1 MRAKIVS
8 LLMVPVVSLLA
19 LWGFATVT
27 TAQDM
32 ARLRQLQRVDADIRQ
47 PVSATL
53 AALQDERRAAV
64 RQLAAPGAARAAEL
78 KDRIRRT
85 DEAVARLKLGGGHTV
100 ADSGDLPADVADR
113 VRAFVGEV
121 QGLARLRVAA
131 ADGSGDWDRVYDA
144 YTTAVSAGFAVGGAL
159 SGIQDTGQGSHA
171 RVLLELARAGEMLS
185 RQDALL
191 GSAHLTG
198 RLTAA
203 HQRAFTGAAETRRTL
218 LASATGDLPPAGRA
232 AWSRLADGTDHARL
246 TDAEDRVARA
256 DDGRPAA
263 QAAPSADWD
272 PTLAAVRTALAAVE
286 NDARTAA
293 ADDTDP
299 LAGGILSPAGAA
311 VVLGLVA
318 VAASLVISVR
328 IGRGLVVELVSL
340 RNTALGIARRKLPA
354 AMGRLRAG
362 EEIDVRA
369 EAPPGP
375 APQDEIGQ
383 VGEALTTV
391 HRAALSAAVE
401 RAELA
406 SGISGVFVNLAR
418 RSQVLVHR
426 QLNLLDSMERRADDP
441 GELGDLFR
449 LDHLTTRM
457 RRHAESLIILSG
469 AAPGRAW
476 RMPVPLT
483 NVVRAAVSEIEDYA
497 RVEVRGLPETAVA
510 GGAVADLTHL
520 LAELIENAAQFSPP
534 HTKVR
539 VSGEPVG
546 NGYALEIEDRGLG
559 MGKDTLAEANAR
571 IAQSEA
577 LDLFDSDRL
586 GLFVVSRL
594 SSRHAVKVHLRPSPY
609 GGTTAVVLLPTPLLQ
624 PPGTAPTPLA
634 ATTSREDT
642 RAAHEREEA
651 HQAEP
656 RRFASSTPPPAPGA
670 PKPLGDTPTPLTD
683 TASRADKRTA
693 HEREE
698 AHRAGARRFA
708 SPPAGPRTPEP
719 ATDAPRPLA
728 GTASHD
734 DKRAARE
741 HEEARRVEARRFARP
756 SASPRTPESAA
767 DAPKPPGEN
776 PATLAGSAS
785 RGDERAALEGEEAR
799 RAEARR
805 FARPPATLRTPE
817 SADPRDLAF
826 AADPR
831 TPTTEP
837 DLRTPEPLAGT
848 ASRGDERA
856 AREREEAR
864 RAEARRFTR
873 PSASPRTPEPAAG
886 APKPLDDSPS
896 TPAQAPGSP
905 NAGGAP
911 PIPLTPPRPGAGRV
925 PARPQ
930 SLPRPAAVPALGPGA
945 GIASVPAGVTPLRP
959 RGHVL
964 PPQAPPDRT
973 GHGSGVGSG
982 ESDGDNGLPR
992 RIRQASLVPQ
1002 LRQVPAAA
1010 PAFGPDVSGG
1020 RERTPEQVRDRMA
1033 AYRDGWARG
1042 GGPAPG
1048 VRRPLGGGAPSV
1060 RTEPPTAPHPCT
1072 RPYGDTG
1079 PAEAPRGAGHDA
1091 PYAPRSDARARTDL
1105 GPYFGARPN
1114 PPQDPRSEGDDA

>member
-1 MRAKIVS
+1 MRTSRKNQDAAAPAPPATARGRRAHAGPPADEPEPRAAGTEPDGRATGEGEDPAGSAPAAGPDSTAAPDLTSAPGTAPLHGTVHAPAAETRRRGLRPRTVRAKIVS

-32 ARLRQLQRVDADIRQ
+32 ARIRQLQRVDADIRQ
-47 PVSATL
+47 PVSAVLT
-53 AALQDERRAAV
+53 ALQDERRAAV
-64 RQLAAPGAARAAEL
+64 RQIAAPGAGRAAEL

-85 DEAVARLKLGGGHTV
+85 DEAVDRLLLDGGHTV
-100 ADSGDLPADVADR
+100 GDSGDLPADVAER
-113 VRAFVGEV
+113 VGAFVGEV
-121 QGLARLRVAA
+121 RGLARLRTAA
-131 ADGSGDWDRVYDA
+131 ADGRGDWDRVYDA
-144 YTTAVSAGFAVGGAL
+144 YTTAVSSGFAVGGAL

-185 RQDALL
+185 REDALL

-198 RLTAA
+198 RLTAD

-218 LASATGDLPPAGRA
+218 LASATADLPPAGRS
-232 AWSRLADGTDHARL
+232 AWSRLADGADHARL
-246 TDAEDRVARA
+246 TGAEDRVASA
-256 DDGRPAA
+256 ADGRPAA

-272 PTLAAVRTALAAVE
+272 PALAAVRTGLAAVE
-286 NDARTAA
+286 DDARAA
-293 ADDTDP
+293 SADDTGP
-299 LAGGILSPAGAA
+299 FAGGILSPAGAA
-311 VVLGLVA
+311 VVLGLAA

-362 EEIDVRA
+362 EEIDVLA

-375 APQDEIGQ
+375 SAQDEIGQ

-497 RVEVRGLPETAVA
+497 RVEVRRLPETAVA

-559 MGKDTLAEANAR
+559 MGKESLAEANAR
-571 IAQSEA
+571 IDRSEA

-594 SSRHAVKVHLRPSPY
+594 STRHAIKVHLRPSPY
-609 GGTTAVVLLPTPLLQ
+609 GGTTAVVLLPTDLLQ
-624 PPGTAPTPLA
+624 GAPSAGHGTAADPL
-634 ATTSREDT
+634 D
-642 RAAHEREEA
+642 
-651 HQAEP
+651 
-656 RRFASSTPPPAPGA
+656 
-670 PKPLGDTPTPLTD
+670 
-683 TASRADKRTA
+683 
-693 HEREE
+693 
-698 AHRAGARRFA
+698 
-708 SPPAGPRTPEP
+708 
-719 ATDAPRPLA
+719 A
-728 GTASHD
+728 GTA
-734 DKRAARE
+734 A
-741 HEEARRVEARRFARP
+741 P
-756 SASPRTPESAA
+756 SAAAPRSE
-767 DAPKPPGEN
+767 
-776 PATLAGSAS
+776 
-785 RGDERAALEGEEAR
+785 
-799 RAEARR
+799 
-805 FARPPATLRTPE
+805 
-817 SADPRDLAF
+817 
-826 AADPR
+826 
-831 TPTTEP
+831 
-837 DLRTPEPLAGT
+837 
-848 ASRGDERA
+848 ERA
-856 AREREEAR
+856 AREREEAH
-864 RAEARRFTR
+864 RAEARRFGR
-873 PSASPRTPEPAAG
+873 PAPEPHAPAPG
-886 APKPLDDSPS
+886 APRPPRVPRPPRRRPRRPQEPHAAS
-896 TPAQAPGSP
+896 TPPPPGPGRAPAPPRPLPRPVAVRALAPGS
-905 NAGGAP
+905 AP
-911 PIPLTPPRPGAGRV
+911 ASA
-925 PARPQ
+925 PAP
-930 SLPRPAAVPALGPGA
+930 
-945 GIASVPAGVTPLRP
+945 VPAGVTALRP
-959 RGHVL
+959 RGHAL

-973 GHGSGVGSG
+973 GHGP
-982 ESDGDNGLPR
+982 GDAGADDGLPR

-1002 LRQVPAAA
+1002 LREAPAPDPVPA
-1010 PAFGPDVSGG
+1010 PAVPGVP
-1020 RERTPEQVRDRMA
+1020 ERTPERVRDRMA
-1033 AYRDGWARG
+1033 AYRDGWQRG

-1048 VRRPLGGGAPSV
+1048 VRRPLGDGAPAAG
-1060 RTEPPTAPHPCT
+1060 APRPVPVPGT
-1072 RPYGDTG
+1072 RPYGDSGPTG
-1079 PAEAPRGAGHDA
+1079 PHQA
-1091 PYAPRSDARARTDL
+1091 PYDPRSDARARTDL
-1105 GPYFGARPN
+1105 GPYFGARPT
-1114 PPQDPRSEGDDA
+1114 PAQDPRPEGDDA